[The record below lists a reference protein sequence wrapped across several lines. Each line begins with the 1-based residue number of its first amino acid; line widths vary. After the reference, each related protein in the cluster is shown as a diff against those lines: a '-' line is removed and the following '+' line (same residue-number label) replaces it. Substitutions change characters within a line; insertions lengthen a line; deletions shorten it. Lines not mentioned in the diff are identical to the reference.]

1 MCKKNST
8 DKTQG
13 VQSSGSK
20 NHWETIYSTSFDIIL
35 YPETCFT
42 TLQELHLSN
51 AIHEVHLQGLSLSTV
66 EQQINDAH
74 FAVVLGTS
82 T

>member
-1 MCKKNST
+1 MLYNSA
-8 DKTQG
+8 G
-13 VQSSGSK
+13 GAF
-20 NHWETIYSTSFDIIL
+20 I
-35 YPETCFT
+35 
-42 TLQELHLSN
+42 SN

-74 FAVVLGTS
+74 FAVVLGAS